1 MARALG
7 LGLATAL
14 AVALGYGVLWLIA
27 SWGLVVVGLFG
38 GWLIGSSV
46 ARGLRAH
53 ASRDRGSWPRG
64 ASTAA
69 ALLAGLAWFVGSYVA
84 FVIVQLL
91 EGSGSLLE
99 RIGPAHFATNLAAI
113 ADPPWMQLA
122 IFAAFMA
129 AAAFSARA
137 PRANSAPAEGR

>member
-38 GWLIGSSV
+38 GWLVGSSV
-46 ARGLRAH
+46 ARGLRA
-53 ASRDRGSWPRG
+53 AGSWPRG

-122 IFAAFMA
+122 IIAAFMA

>member
-1 MARALG
+1 MSRAVG

-14 AVALGYGVLWLIA
+14 AVAVGYGVLWLIA
-27 SWGLVVVGLFG
+27 SWGLVVAGFFG

-46 ARGLRAH
+46 ARGLRAG
-53 ASRDRGSWPRG
+53 GSWPRG

-69 ALLAGLAWFVGSYVA
+69 ALLGILSWLVGSYVA

-91 EGSGSLLE
+91 EGSGGLLG

-122 IFAAFMA
+122 IVGAFMA
-129 AAAFSARA
+129 AAAFTARA